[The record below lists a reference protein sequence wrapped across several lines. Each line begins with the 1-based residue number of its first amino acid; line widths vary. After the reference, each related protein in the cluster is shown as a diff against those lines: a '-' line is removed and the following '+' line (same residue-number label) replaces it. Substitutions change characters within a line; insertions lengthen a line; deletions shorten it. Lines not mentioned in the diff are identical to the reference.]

1 MRTNLDVKK
10 QEGISFLLMD
20 MNAPGVTVRP
30 IVLLDG
36 QAEVNEVFFD
46 NVRVPVENVVGEVDK
61 GWTYAKYLLTHER
74 TNIAGTGFSNAALET
89 LKHVADEVHFGG
101 KPLSQNLLFAARMAQ
116 VEIDLMAMATTTCGW
131 CQRQRKVRHLGL
143 KAQCLKSRVRLSGR
157 N

>member
-30 IVLLDG
+30 ILLLDG

-46 NVRVPVENVVGEVDK
+46 NVRVPVENLVGEVDK

-74 TNIAGTGFSNAALET
+74 TNNSGYWSF
-89 LKHVADEVHFGG
+89 KCRFG
-101 KPLSQNLLFAARMAQ
+101 N
-116 VEIDLMAMATTTCGW
+116 T
-131 CQRQRKVRHLGL
+131 
-143 KAQCLKSRVRLSGR
+143 
-157 N
+157 

>member
-46 NVRVPVENVVGEVDK
+46 NVRVPVENF
-61 GWTYAKYLLTHER
+61 L
-74 TNIAGTGFSNAALET
+74 
-89 LKHVADEVHFGG
+89 
-101 KPLSQNLLFAARMAQ
+101 AR
-116 VEIDLMAMATTTCGW
+116 
-131 CQRQRKVRHLGL
+131 
-143 KAQCLKSRVRLSGR
+143 
-157 N
+157 

>member
-20 MNAPGVTVRP
+20 MNAPGVTVWP

-46 NVRVPVENVVGEVDK
+46 NVRVPVENLVGEVDK
-61 GWTYAKYLLTHER
+61 GWTYAKYLLTLER
-74 TNIAGTGFSNAALET
+74 
-89 LKHVADEVHFGG
+89 
-101 KPLSQNLLFAARMAQ
+101 
-116 VEIDLMAMATTTCGW
+116 LMAMATTTCGW
-131 CQRQRKVRHLGL
+131 CRRQRKVRHLGL